1 MPYEEP
7 AKNLYMPGREAAA
20 GRAKAWT
27 AHEAERLG
35 ISPEAIA
42 RFALAVG
49 SQGNVRSKTL
59 QAFTEDQ
66 FQEIVQ
72 SLP

>member
-1 MPYEEP
+1 M
-7 AKNLYMPGREAAA
+7 KDLYLTLGEYDLV
-20 GRAKAWT
+20 
-27 AHEAERLG
+27 AHVEAE
-35 ISPEAIA
+35 SPEVIA